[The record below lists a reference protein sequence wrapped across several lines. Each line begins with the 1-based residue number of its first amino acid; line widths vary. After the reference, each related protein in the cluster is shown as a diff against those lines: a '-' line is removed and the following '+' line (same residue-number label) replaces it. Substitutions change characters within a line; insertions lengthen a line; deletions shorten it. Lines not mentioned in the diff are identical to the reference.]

1 MAHNTFQIPSTV
13 AAAVLFLTMTGCAP
27 QATVSMEYATS
38 GIGTHNAAK
47 YTVGR
52 VLRWVPG
59 QPPIDLAQVA
69 ATTKDIYVA
78 KDSRDS
84 SSNASGFVVAAN
96 FKATAQQRAAI
107 EAKSESNVTLQY
119 ENLRIE
125 ESNNSRGEMA
135 AYLNAGGPPV
145 AIDWG
150 LEDAIASH
158 APDAQTA
165 PVYYVMVYRTVETD
179 SANLSV
185 TGNSGLSVKIADLQ
199 QPVHVTFSDTAAI
212 DCQGR
217 QKCFFDI
224 RIYEPY
230 KNTAGNYD
238 FKTASVA
245 KRAFLSD
252 LAAGLN

>member
-1 MAHNTFQIPSTV
+1 MAHNTFQITSTV

-69 ATTKDIYVA
+69 ATPKDIYVA

>member
-1 MAHNTFQIPSTV
+1 MVHNTFQIPSTV

-69 ATTKDIYVA
+69 ATPKDIYVA

-107 EAKSESNVTLQY
+107 EAKSESNVKLQY

-185 TGNSGLSVKIADLQ
+185 TGNSALSVKIADLQ

-245 KRAFLSD
+245 KREFLSD

>member
-27 QATVSMEYATS
+27 QATVSMEYETS

-52 VLRWVPG
+52 VLRWVAG

-69 ATTKDIYVA
+69 ATPKDIYVA

-185 TGNSGLSVKIADLQ
+185 TGNSALSVKIADLQ
-199 QPVHVTFSDTAAI
+199 QPVHMTFSDTAAI

-245 KRAFLSD
+245 KREFLSD

>member
-1 MAHNTFQIPSTV
+1 MPYNKLQIPSIA

-69 ATTKDIYVA
+69 ATPKDIYVA

-84 SSNASGFVVAAN
+84 SSNANGFVVATN

-125 ESNNSRGEMA
+125 ESNNSLGEMA

-185 TGNSGLSVKIADLQ
+185 TGNSGLSVKISDLR
-199 QPVHVTFSDTAAI
+199 QPVRVSFSDTAAI

-224 RIYEPY
+224 RIYQPY
-230 KNTAGNYD
+230 KNTVGNYD

-245 KRAFLSD
+245 KREFLSD
-252 LAAGLN
+252 LATGLN